1 MRSAIPLRLEYREA
15 GTGKLLAVDDN
26 GNGVFTDR
34 GDVVSPREHGSNHSD
49 FPVLQPLKDVQF
61 AEIESW
67 IFTKPD
73 SALDQHQQIKL
84 PLEIHQDGKGWEE
97 YSSDIIRNGSR

>member
-1 MRSAIPLRLEYREA
+1 MRSPIPLRLEYREA

-34 GDVVSPREHGSNHSD
+34 GDVVSPREHNSNSD
-49 FPVLQPLKDVQF
+49 FPLLQPLKDLQF
-61 AEIESW
+61 AEMEIW

-73 SALDQHQQIKL
+73 SALDQHDQIEL
-84 PLEIHQDGKGWEE
+84 PLEIHQNGKGWTE
-97 YSSDIIRNGSR
+97 YSRDIIRKGSR